1 MAKCISPIEQEHQD
15 KMRYLKDK
23 WNSNS
28 FVNKAYGDASSE
40 NFEKMFTN
48 MFIQAGATG
57 YGAGIIPSRNGK
69 LDYTV
74 YNQVSKAIDNMESV
88 LKNGINPIKQQF
100 LMTSQSLDMHPLT
113 HKFNKEVDD
122 MLNYERK
129 YRKMTNNTMSSIKDN
144 LISLSLMDKTGMS
157 FNKAIK
163 TLEDLNNA
171 IRVKSLEGKDA
182 SKEIIALKNFVDGD
196 GTAKMV
202 KAYAV
207 IMDKF
212 TVNGI
217 SKLLQEAKLNG
228 KNTVTLEG
236 TEYKTSLIQGMIP
249 TIETSKAFMGEMG
262 KVNINGL
269 EKMKVLIDSFYKN
282 AFLSKNNVMS
292 SQIKS
297 IKKDID
303 DAIDRL
309 KKGIQSGNY
318 YPHQTLTG
326 LVSLE
331 ETFSKFDFNKITK
344 EPSSAMDFMNS
355 IKQNMRSFTSNVLSR
370 NQSVTLY
377 DLNAIKALESYSLNA
392 VQFNK
397 SMNMFDSFIKLA
409 TDINPNNFKDPS
421 MDKSIDSV
429 LDFISVK
436 LHASLYGYSKANNAV
451 KNVVSVFTKLQT
463 ASKMG
468 LSFLGAVRNAT
479 QFGYYVIQNGLMK
492 SVKASG
498 LYKSNRSYNFNGKDM
513 TMSGILGMKDN
524 GIDSEIYFD
533 AIETVSSGSLFS
545 TEGVPKSS
553 IRIDF
558 DKNNDIVVSYEQD
571 GVIKKFDRG
580 LAEVTGK
587 SLVFHQWSE
596 NMLRGKV
603 YKDSFALNFNS
614 LYEQGYVE
622 SYMRNNPKSSKYQA
636 EIAMLKDAKNA
647 ALNIVKLTQ
656 FDYNNFEKPQAF
668 GGGVDNKSV
677 IGSAVFQFMT
687 FPAGMIKYNNKILG
701 EAFQDIKNGNIDTIR
716 VGAASRLI
724 GAQVMVGL
732 ASLLFNNDF
741 SFMFSND
748 TYERANKLYKFLTE
762 DPENRKDVNY
772 QQGLLSLVSGPL
784 MSDTIFLLQS
794 LGIEHSNDELS
805 ELIFGYQ
812 RMSEMSDDLK
822 ERKMLSS
829 ISVSLARLHR
839 DYQSVEDGNMKQ
851 LIANNI
857 GIRTNRDLSNRSKYF
872 KESIGMTSNSEDTF
886 AINSAKLRYMTTD
899 QLNAFK
905 IIKERAEKNKKKQM
919 KKEYEMRQM
928 PNIRG

>member
-344 EPSSAMDFMNS
+344 NH
-355 IKQNMRSFTSNVLSR
+355 L
-370 NQSVTLY
+370 L
-377 DLNAIKALESYSLNA
+377 LW
-392 VQFNK
+392 
-397 SMNMFDSFIKLA
+397 
-409 TDINPNNFKDPS
+409 
-421 MDKSIDSV
+421 
-429 LDFISVK
+429 IS
-436 LHASLYGYSKANNAV
+436 
-451 KNVVSVFTKLQT
+451 
-463 ASKMG
+463 
-468 LSFLGAVRNAT
+468 
-479 QFGYYVIQNGLMK
+479 
-492 SVKASG
+492 
-498 LYKSNRSYNFNGKDM
+498 
-513 TMSGILGMKDN
+513 
-524 GIDSEIYFD
+524 
-533 AIETVSSGSLFS
+533 
-545 TEGVPKSS
+545 
-553 IRIDF
+553 
-558 DKNNDIVVSYEQD
+558 
-571 GVIKKFDRG
+571 
-580 LAEVTGK
+580 
-587 SLVFHQWSE
+587 
-596 NMLRGKV
+596 
-603 YKDSFALNFNS
+603 
-614 LYEQGYVE
+614 
-622 SYMRNNPKSSKYQA
+622 
-636 EIAMLKDAKNA
+636 
-647 ALNIVKLTQ
+647 
-656 FDYNNFEKPQAF
+656 
-668 GGGVDNKSV
+668 
-677 IGSAVFQFMT
+677 
-687 FPAGMIKYNNKILG
+687 
-701 EAFQDIKNGNIDTIR
+701 
-716 VGAASRLI
+716 
-724 GAQVMVGL
+724 
-732 ASLLFNNDF
+732 
-741 SFMFSND
+741 
-748 TYERANKLYKFLTE
+748 
-762 DPENRKDVNY
+762 
-772 QQGLLSLVSGPL
+772 
-784 MSDTIFLLQS
+784 
-794 LGIEHSNDELS
+794 
-805 ELIFGYQ
+805 
-812 RMSEMSDDLK
+812 
-822 ERKMLSS
+822 
-829 ISVSLARLHR
+829 
-839 DYQSVEDGNMKQ
+839 
-851 LIANNI
+851 
-857 GIRTNRDLSNRSKYF
+857 
-872 KESIGMTSNSEDTF
+872 
-886 AINSAKLRYMTTD
+886 
-899 QLNAFK
+899 
-905 IIKERAEKNKKKQM
+905 
-919 KKEYEMRQM
+919 
-928 PNIRG
+928 

>member
-409 TDINPNNFKDPS
+409 TDINPNNLC
-421 MDKSIDSV
+421 I
-429 LDFISVK
+429 
-436 LHASLYGYSKANNAV
+436 
-451 KNVVSVFTKLQT
+451 
-463 ASKMG
+463 
-468 LSFLGAVRNAT
+468 
-479 QFGYYVIQNGLMK
+479 
-492 SVKASG
+492 
-498 LYKSNRSYNFNGKDM
+498 
-513 TMSGILGMKDN
+513 
-524 GIDSEIYFD
+524 
-533 AIETVSSGSLFS
+533 
-545 TEGVPKSS
+545 
-553 IRIDF
+553 
-558 DKNNDIVVSYEQD
+558 
-571 GVIKKFDRG
+571 
-580 LAEVTGK
+580 
-587 SLVFHQWSE
+587 
-596 NMLRGKV
+596 
-603 YKDSFALNFNS
+603 
-614 LYEQGYVE
+614 
-622 SYMRNNPKSSKYQA
+622 
-636 EIAMLKDAKNA
+636 
-647 ALNIVKLTQ
+647 
-656 FDYNNFEKPQAF
+656 
-668 GGGVDNKSV
+668 
-677 IGSAVFQFMT
+677 
-687 FPAGMIKYNNKILG
+687 
-701 EAFQDIKNGNIDTIR
+701 
-716 VGAASRLI
+716 
-724 GAQVMVGL
+724 
-732 ASLLFNNDF
+732 
-741 SFMFSND
+741 
-748 TYERANKLYKFLTE
+748 
-762 DPENRKDVNY
+762 
-772 QQGLLSLVSGPL
+772 
-784 MSDTIFLLQS
+784 
-794 LGIEHSNDELS
+794 
-805 ELIFGYQ
+805 
-812 RMSEMSDDLK
+812 
-822 ERKMLSS
+822 
-829 ISVSLARLHR
+829 
-839 DYQSVEDGNMKQ
+839 
-851 LIANNI
+851 
-857 GIRTNRDLSNRSKYF
+857 
-872 KESIGMTSNSEDTF
+872 
-886 AINSAKLRYMTTD
+886 
-899 QLNAFK
+899 
-905 IIKERAEKNKKKQM
+905 
-919 KKEYEMRQM
+919 
-928 PNIRG
+928 